1 MEGLG
6 KLPGVKLW
14 THRDPSRSAAIVI
27 FQPGAL
33 DPGKLLAALAQNE
46 KIVAT
51 ARATARNPGIRLAP
65 HFYNTMDEMDRV
77 VAAIKKYL
85 ASGV

>member
-1 MEGLG
+1 
-6 KLPGVKLW
+6 
-14 THRDPSRSAAIVI
+14 VI

-33 DPGKLLAALAQNE
+33 DPRKLIAALAQNE
-46 KIVAT
+46 KIVGT
-51 ARATARNPGIRLAP
+51 ARSGDHNPGIRLAP